1 MDRTKELL
9 LAAFKALLPAIVCVV
24 ISRLFFNLS
33 ISQYLLVALSA
44 GVGNFLG
51 QLQRQPRKMGG
62 GSEKVFRQIIRSYN
76 AAEKSKGWM
85 EKSRY
90 EEQASLKEKS
100 HGAAQGHKGQQK

>member
-9 LAAFKALLPAIVCVV
+9 LAALKALLPAIVCVV

-51 QLQRQPRKMGG
+51 QLQRQPRKMG
-62 GSEKVFRQIIRSYN
+62 
-76 AAEKSKGWM
+76 AD
-85 EKSRY
+85 
-90 EEQASLKEKS
+90 LKRLF
-100 HGAAQGHKGQQK
+100 ARL